1 MTTAL
6 PSDRTA
12 LKEILMRFAPAAAAL
27 ALALAVTASVGSA
40 ADRKPDPRAATL
52 IAEGQAA
59 LAAGN
64 VQAASDAFEAALA
77 LDPGYTPLFIEL
89 GKAAQADDL
98 PGKAIAYYREAL
110 GRDPASLAAIA
121 GEGAAMAQKGA
132 LEKARANLAKV
143 ESLCGKSC
151 PEARSLAAAIAA
163 GPSKK
168 VMTAEA
174 TATTTTPV
182 TPQKN

>member
-6 PSDRTA
+6 LSDRTA

-40 ADRKPDPRAATL
+40 AERKPDPRAATL

-59 LAAGN
+59 LAANNPQG
-64 VQAASDAFEAALA
+64 ASEAFEAALA
-77 LDPGYTPLFIEL
+77 VDPGYTPVLIEL
-89 GKAAQADDL
+89 GKAAQASEL
-98 PGKAIAYYREAL
+98 PGKAIYFYREAIE
-110 GRDPASLAAIA
+110 RDPASLAAIS

-132 LEKARANLAKV
+132 IEKARANLAKI
-143 ESLCGKSC
+143 ESLCGQSC

-174 TATTTTPV
+174 TATTTAPDS
-182 TPQKN
+182 PQNN